1 MQINPGEFYN
11 LPSFL
16 FFILWVAFPVWLAMR
31 RRQGLIKFQRWDH
44 EGEKERIGSY
54 FELGIFLFAIP
65 FTGFFFFVTVNFI
78 GSYFIPGA
86 SERFRASIEITSLLM
101 DIALILYM
109 YFAER
114 KIYVKRIY
122 KQDDTN
128 L

>member
-1 MQINPGEFYN
+1 MQINVGEFYN

-16 FFILWVAFPVWLAMR
+16 FFILWIAFPVWLAMR
-31 RRQGLIKFQRWDH
+31 RRQGLIKIQRWDH

-65 FTGFFFFVTVNFI
+65 FTAFFLFVTVNFMA
-78 GSYFIPGA
+78 SYFIPGV
-86 SERFRASIEITSLLM
+86 SDRFKASIEISSLIM

-114 KIYVKRIY
+114 KIHQKRIY
-122 KQDDTN
+122 ENNDPN

>member
-1 MQINPGEFYN
+1 MQINLGEFYN

-31 RRQGLIKFQRWDH
+31 RRQGLIKIQRWDH

-54 FELGIFLFAIP
+54 FELGIFLFGIP

-78 GSYFIPGA
+78 VSYFIPGA
-86 SERFRASIEITSLLM
+86 SERFKASIEITSLLM
-101 DIALILYM
+101 DIALVLYM

-114 KIYVKRIY
+114 KIHLKRIY
-122 KQDDTN
+122 KQDDAN